1 MHALYYRLLSF
12 SWGICTWIPVPLQP
26 NSDIRCK
33 KSRQNRTCNKQ
44 NRKSNEKQSLQY
56 KNQSTGKIILT
67 SLLWSQIPLN
77 ISQLVTKLDLR
88 FRCGETNRFSFP
100 CSASASLVLRWLVL
114 YPEQGNCFFIQSFA
128 SAFLFLDFVK
138 NDENVFIGLD
148 RGVVV
153 FRSWEV
159 MCVDCGFS
167 IRCSEEVVGY
177 ISTEDSKKIG
187 RWVY

>member
-1 MHALYYRLLSF
+1 MTLSSLKCSGCTHSTIGFCPFLGEFALGYQFHCNQIQIFVAKNHA
-12 SWGICTWIPVPLQP
+12 
-26 NSDIRCK
+26 
-33 KSRQNRTCNKQ
+33 QNR
-44 NRKSNEKQSLQY
+44 
-56 KNQSTGKIILT
+56 T

-77 ISQLVTKLDLR
+77 ISQLLTKLDLR

-114 YPEQGNCFFIQSFA
+114 YPEQGNCFFIQRFTT
-128 SAFLFLDFVK
+128 AFLFLDFVK

>member
-1 MHALYYRLLSF
+1 MFWVHALYYRLLSF

-33 KSRQNRTCNKQ
+33 KSRQNR
-44 NRKSNEKQSLQY
+44 
-56 KNQSTGKIILT
+56 T